1 MSFKDYIKEGEVKLT
16 GRDEVE
22 VEVKLT
28 GRDETIQRLKDL
40 KLSVDDWISAA
51 EASDESRTSKFI
63 IIKSVKSIN
72 SNLRS
77 VAKAIDNAIKMED
90 KYKGKS

>member
-16 GRDEVE
+16 GRDETV
-22 VEVKLT
+22 
-28 GRDETIQRLKDL
+28 QRLKDL

-51 EASDESRTSKFI
+51 EASDESQTSKFI

-77 VAKAIDNAIKMED
+77 VAEAIDNAIKMED
-90 KYKGKS
+90 KYKGRE

>member
-16 GRDEVE
+16 GRDETV
-22 VEVKLT
+22 
-28 GRDETIQRLKDL
+28 QRLKDL

-51 EASDESRTSKFI
+51 EASDESQTSKFI

-77 VAKAIDNAIKMED
+77 VAKAIDIAIKMED
-90 KYKGKS
+90 KYKGRE